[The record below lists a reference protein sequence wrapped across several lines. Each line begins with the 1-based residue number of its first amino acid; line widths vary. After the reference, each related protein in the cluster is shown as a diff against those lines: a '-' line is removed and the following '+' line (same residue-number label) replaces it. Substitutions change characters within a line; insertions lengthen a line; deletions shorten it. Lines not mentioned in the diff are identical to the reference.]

1 MKIKY
6 IKDSAENKIK
16 HIKEWAKTKI
26 KYIKIAAKLWLVVP
40 DKVRRNLFPSEF
52 KALCEALVI
61 FCLNVIFLLLW
72 LFPFPIIF
80 LWALYLENVDK
91 KEGI

>member
-26 KYIKIAAKLWLVVP
+26 KYIKIAAKLWSTVP
-40 DKVRRNLFPSEF
+40 NRVRRDLFPSEF
-52 KALCEALVI
+52 KALCQALVM
-61 FCLNVIFLLLW
+61 FCLGFIFLLLW
-72 LFPFPIIF
+72 LFPFPVIF

>member
-1 MKIKY
+1 M
-6 IKDSAENKIK
+6 KIK

-26 KYIKIAAKLWLVVP
+26 KYIKIAAKLWSTVP
-40 DKVRRNLFPSEF
+40 NRVRRDLFPSEF
-52 KALCEALVI
+52 KALCQALVM
-61 FCLNVIFLLLW
+61 FCLGFIFLLLW
-72 LFPFPIIF
+72 LFPFPVIF